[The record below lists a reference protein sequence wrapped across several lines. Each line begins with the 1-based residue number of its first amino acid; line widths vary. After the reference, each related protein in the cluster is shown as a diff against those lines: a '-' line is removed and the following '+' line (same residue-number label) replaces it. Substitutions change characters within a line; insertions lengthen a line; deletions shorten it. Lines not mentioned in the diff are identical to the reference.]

1 MKTEQQTLEAL
12 IAFTN
17 YRINA
22 CQERTNFIREQMD
35 KAETKEQLAL
45 WKKEAERH
53 IGRIGVYQ
61 QILDYLYFFKQQPSV
76 LFGSDNCCQE

>member
-17 YRINA
+17 HRINA

-35 KAETKEQLAL
+35 KAETKEQLAS

-53 IGRIGVYQ
+53 IGRMGAFKQ
-61 QILDYLYFFKQQPSV
+61 LLDDLYFFKQQPSV
-76 LFGSDNCCQE
+76 LFGDGTPFEV